1 MLLLHLAMVSLEH
14 NAVWLDYKFNLTKL
28 LRTWSFLNLSF
39 HKPGAA
45 LFNYWL
51 THSCSHFE
59 ITTKPGIKKFFASNF
74 FDLLLLARFK
84 FEYELEFEFEGSRF
98 EIFNF
103 LLFFFIIDTSLTLA
117 WSLQQNKRIREK
129 WYDAYSKEEK
139 EMAEVFIKS
148 YQNIK
153 ISVGG
158 VIQGGCTLW
167 NEKKDIEFC
176 YQFLLLLQ
184 ITITLLFLIEQN
196 HFSIIITE

>member
-39 HKPGAA
+39 HTPGAA

-117 WSLQQNKRIREK
+117 WTPQQNKRIREK
-129 WYDAYSKEEK
+129 WYDAYSKEKK

-158 VIQGGCTLW
+158 VIQGGCTLG
-167 NEKKDIEFC
+167 NEKRISNFVINFFYCFKS
-176 YQFLLLLQ
+176 LLLYC
-184 ITITLLFLIEQN
+184 
-196 HFSIIITE
+196 FS

>member
-1 MLLLHLAMVSLEH
+1 M
-14 NAVWLDYKFNLTKL
+14 
-28 LRTWSFLNLSF
+28 F

-59 ITTKPGIKKFFASNF
+59 ITTKPGIKSFFASNF

-84 FEYELEFEFEGSRF
+84 FEYEFEFEFEGSRF

-129 WYDAYSKEEK
+129 WYDAYSKEKK
-139 EMAEVFIKS
+139 EMAEVFTKS

-158 VIQGGCTLW
+158 VIQGGCTLG
-167 NEKKDIEFC
+167 NEKRISNFVINFFYCFKS
-176 YQFLLLLQ
+176 LLLY
-184 ITITLLFLIEQN
+184 F
-196 HFSIIITE
+196 FS